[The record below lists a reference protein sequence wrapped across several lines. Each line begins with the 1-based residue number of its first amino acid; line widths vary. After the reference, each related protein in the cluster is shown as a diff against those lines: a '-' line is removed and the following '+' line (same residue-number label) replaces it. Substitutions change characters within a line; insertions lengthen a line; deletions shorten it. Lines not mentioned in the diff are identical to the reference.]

1 MKTQNK
7 ERYWTFIMY
16 PESRPEEWKDIL
28 QQTGLKIA
36 ISPLHDKDKNPD
48 NTKKKKHYHVLLC
61 FDGPTTYKR
70 ALEVSDSV
78 NGTIPQRVM
87 STTGM
92 IRYFSHKDNPE
103 KAQYD
108 ERDIQ
113 VINDMDIKSMSKP
126 TETEVE
132 EIKRNIIKII
142 RELDIKE
149 YRALI
154 DYLIDQNLKDY
165 EEIASNKTMFF
176 TSYLNSKRYSSVKTL
191 KDVFTNK

>member
-1 MKTQNK
+1 MKNSK
-7 ERYWTFIMY
+7 ERYWTFVMY
-16 PESRPEEWKDIL
+16 PDSRPEDWKELL

-36 ISPLHDKDKNPD
+36 ISPLHNKDKNPD
-48 NTKKKKHYHVLLC
+48 NTKKKEHYHVLLC

-70 ALEVSDSV
+70 ALEVASSV

-108 ERDIQ
+108 EKEII
-113 VINDMDIKSMSKP
+113 VINEMDIKSIVQP
-126 TETEVE
+126 TTSEVE
-132 EIKRNIIKII
+132 QMKRNVITIIK
-142 RELDIKE
+142 ELEIKE
-149 YRALI
+149 YGKLV
-154 DYLIDQNLKDY
+154 DYLMEQKLYDY
-165 EEIASNKTMFF
+165 LEIVSNKTIFF
-176 TSYLNSKRYSSVKTL
+176 TAYLNSKRNSVKTL